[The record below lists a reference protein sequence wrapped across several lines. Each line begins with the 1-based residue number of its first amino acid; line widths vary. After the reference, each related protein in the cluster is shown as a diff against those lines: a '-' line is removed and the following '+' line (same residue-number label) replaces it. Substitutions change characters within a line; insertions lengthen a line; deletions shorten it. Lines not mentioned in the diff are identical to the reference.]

1 MQEVILDTLL
11 DTVRLIPFLLVT
23 YLLMEWIEHKTKQKM
38 DRLVKDRGIG
48 GPIVGGLL
56 GIFPQC
62 GFSASA
68 ANLYA
73 GRLISVG
80 TLIAIFISTSDEMLP
95 ILISEQVGLGIVG
108 RILLFKVSVA
118 IVAGIIIDLIY
129 KTLKKNSSLN
139 RIHSMCEKDHCHCE
153 DGMIRSAIH
162 HTVQITAFILLISFV
177 LNTCIFLIGE
187 ETLSGLMLHQPVLGP
202 LLAGLVGLIPNCAAS
217 VMLTQLYLEG
227 MLSLGAML
235 SGLIAGSGI
244 GLLVLFKV
252 NADKKENM
260 TILGMLY
267 AIGAG
272 TGILIDLL

>member
-11 DTVRLIPFLLVT
+11 DTVKLIPFLLVT

-95 ILISEQVGLGIVG
+95 ILLSEQVGLGIVV

>member
-23 YLLMEWIEHKTKQKM
+23 YLLMEWIEHKTMQKM

-95 ILISEQVGLGIVG
+95 ILISEQVGLGIVV

>member
-95 ILISEQVGLGIVG
+95 ILIFEQVGLGIVG